1 LEDGNIL
8 ESADALDRAIAGARA
23 SARGD
28 RLAAFGRPERTSEEA
43 TADAMAT
50 EQNQS
55 RKGKKLSAK
64 EALDEYQRLHS
75 LLREAQLERYELKRR
90 IHAWEMLNEGSLVDT
105 GHQIVDDDEIDTCF
119 CSICGPTVALN
130 LLSLWAHLFAAH
142 PSQARVDVEFLN
154 LLLTDSAVVGK
165 NLSDR
170 MLDTVTEIA
179 TKSEDGARL
188 VLTQIRRR
196 LLATEDPVSAEILG
210 KIMTVEGH
218 YLPDEYAK
226 LAMDLLSQ
234 R

>member
-1 LEDGNIL
+1 
-8 ESADALDRAIAGARA
+8 
-23 SARGD
+23 
-28 RLAAFGRPERTSEEA
+28 
-43 TADAMAT
+43 
-50 EQNQS
+50 
-55 RKGKKLSAK
+55 
-64 EALDEYQRLHS
+64 
-75 LLREAQLERYELKRR
+75 
-90 IHAWEMLNEGSLVDT
+90 
-105 GHQIVDDDEIDTCF
+105 
-119 CSICGPTVALN
+119 
-130 LLSLWAHLFAAH
+130 
-142 PSQARVDVEFLN
+142 
-154 LLLTDSAVVGK
+154 
-165 NLSDR
+165 